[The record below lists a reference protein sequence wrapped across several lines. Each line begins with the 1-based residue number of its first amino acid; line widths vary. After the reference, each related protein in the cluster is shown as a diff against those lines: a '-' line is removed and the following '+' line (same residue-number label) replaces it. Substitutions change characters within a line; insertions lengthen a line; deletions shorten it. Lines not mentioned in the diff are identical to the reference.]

1 MMPSENTEKF
11 DNAPPVNRSII
22 VMDTPA
28 CENALA
34 NSFIGMPGT
43 GM

>member
-1 MMPSENTEKF
+1 MQGMMPSENTEKF

-28 CENALA
+28 
-34 NSFIGMPGT
+34 
-43 GM
+43 